1 MTGPEV
7 SIVVP
12 CYNGGSFLDGLMAS
26 LAAQTFRDFEVI
38 IVDDGST
45 DEQTRQVLRRL
56 EQHARV
62 VRQENRGLPAARN
75 TGFREARGEFVVPLD
90 CDDLLEPPF
99 LAETLSVLRS
109 APDEVA
115 CVFCH
120 MRLTGEIEGVLPRHF
135 NRFDQ
140 LVLNQLPYCMLIR
153 RSAWA
158 AVGGYDE
165 TMRQGYEDWEFNI
178 RLAEAGFAAVEIP
191 EPLFV
196 YRVSGQGMLLS
207 GSARKHGA
215 LWHAIRARHRE
226 CYRLRHLI
234 AIEREW
240 RTPPRRF
247 ALIPA
252 LTLLTLA
259 RVLPDAFVGWIF
271 YILLRSVH
279 RLRVRRG
286 TFGRIPTGQRAGQ
299 PASGSASGSR
309 QRTPAQARAAVARY
323 GAEQAKRDMR
333 PLRLAVSILLVALAV
348 HYIGVRDLA
357 SKLMQVDFRML
368 IYAFALF
375 LLQVLVV
382 AWRFRLVLSVGGI
395 GVSYPRALEATAVS
409 LIANVILFTNVAG
422 MVYRIVVL
430 RAPSHSVSALVVAS
444 IVERIAV
451 FAVLL
456 LAALI
461 GVAWL
466 HITVDLAPSLAALGV
481 AVALAVAA
489 AGAVWLA
496 FRLWPQLG
504 DRARQRFPDILR
516 MVKPYTRDRVAVAKI
531 IWITLVSHLVF
542 VAAAMV
548 AAEGTNVLVD
558 GYDLA
563 AAVSAT
569 MLISSLPI
577 SVSGWGVREM
587 SLVWL
592 LGILG
597 VAAPAA
603 LAFSVVLGVVS
614 LLAAMTVAAACVV
627 VQSAR

>member
-1 MTGPEV
+1 MTGPKV
-7 SIVVP
+7 SVIVP
-12 CYNGGSFLDGLMAS
+12 CYNGGGFLDALMAS
-26 LAAQTFRDFEVI
+26 LAAQTFRDFEII

-45 DEQTRQVLRRL
+45 DEPTRQVLRRL
-56 EQHARV
+56 EPQARI

-75 TGFREARGEFVVPLD
+75 TGFREARGEYVVPLD
-90 CDDLLEPPF
+90 CDDLLAPSF
-99 LAETLSVLRS
+99 LAETVGVLGK
-109 APDEVA
+109 APDETA
-115 CVFCH
+115 FVFCH
-120 MRLTGEIEGVLPRHF
+120 MLLMGEIEGVLPRHF

-140 LVLNQLPYCMLIR
+140 LILNQLPYCMLIR

-165 TMRQGYEDWEFNI
+165 TMREGYEDWEFNI
-178 RLAEAGFAAVEIP
+178 RLVEAGFVGVEIP

-196 YRVSGQGMLLS
+196 YRVSAQGMLLS

-226 CYRLRHLI
+226 YYRLGRLL
-234 AIEREW
+234 AVERDW
-240 RTPPRRF
+240 RAPPRRF
-247 ALIPA
+247 GLAPSLM
-252 LTLLTLA
+252 LLSLA
-259 RVLPDAFVGWIF
+259 RVLPDALVGWIF
-271 YILLRSVH
+271 YVLLRSVH

-286 TFGRIPTGQRAGQ
+286 TFGRMRTGRLA
-299 PASGSASGSR
+299 SASADDAR
-309 QRTPAQARAAVARY
+309 RAAPAPGRAAESYY
-323 GAEQAKRDMR
+323 GATRAKRDLR
-333 PLRLAVSILLVALAV
+333 PLRFTVSICLVALAI
-348 HYIGVRDLA
+348 HYIGARDLL
-357 SKLMQVDFRML
+357 STLMQVDFTML
-368 IYAFALF
+368 VYAFALF
-375 LLQVLVV
+375 VLQVLVV

-422 MVYRIVVL
+422 IVYRIVVL

-444 IVERIAV
+444 IIERVAV

-456 LAALI
+456 LAALL

-466 HITVDLAPSLAALGV
+466 HISVDLASSGLVLAAV
-481 AVALAVAA
+481 AAVTAAA

-504 DRARQRFPDILR
+504 DRALRRFPDILR
-516 MVKPYTRDRVAVAKI
+516 LLKPYARDRIAVAKI
-531 IWITLVSHLVF
+531 VWITFVSHLVF
-542 VAAAMV
+542 VAAATV
-548 AAEGTNVLVD
+548 AAAGTNVLVD
-558 GYDLA
+558 VYDLA

-569 MLISSLPI
+569 MLIASLPI

-592 LGILG
+592 LGLLG

-614 LLAAMTVAAACVV
+614 LLAAMSVAAACIVLQV
-627 VQSAR
+627 AR